1 MADLVEGLGG
11 AIVSPHSQSGIHL
24 LHMIRVL
31 KERGELNLVKAII
44 IPESAIGLGN
54 LVNAAITPQD
64 FDHIPS

>member
-1 MADLVEGLGG
+1 MARHRFP
-11 AIVSPHSQSGIHL
+11 AF
-24 LHMIRVL
+24 RVL

-54 LVNAAITPQD
+54 LVNAGITPQD